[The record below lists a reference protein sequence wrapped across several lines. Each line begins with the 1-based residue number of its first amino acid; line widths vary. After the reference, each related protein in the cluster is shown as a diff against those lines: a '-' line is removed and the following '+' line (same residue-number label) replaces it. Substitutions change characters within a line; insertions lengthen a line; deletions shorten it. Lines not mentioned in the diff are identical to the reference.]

1 MSRKTVP
8 FNRQG
13 IEKLPNDKPVVYKI
27 ETEGGKNNYTG
38 IAKRGR
44 VQERLGEHLPESKD
58 PVPGTKVVVEQ
69 VSSIA
74 EAREKEQ
81 RIIVRSQPKY
91 NEQGK

>member
-44 VQERLGEHLPESKD
+44 VQERLAEHLPESKD
-58 PVPGTKVVVEQ
+58 PIPGTKVVVEQ
-69 VSSIA
+69 VGSIA
-74 EAREKEQ
+74 EARDKEQ

-91 NEQGK
+91 NEQGR